1 MEVTSCWLGASPKPN
16 PFNNNN
22 KNAYLNLK
30 RSHPQWEHCESHLE
44 PPMILMMMMISIAW
58 GKLELTCAVLALSV
72 DRPMFLLLSDD
83 FRCYSSFDQWHWS
96 RSCVPFVGSHSGL
109 LTSEGAYELFMSLRH
124 NLVQV
129 ILWRKVLS
137 LTCPRLL
144 CGTTWDF
151 PRRLIVSVVTRSW
164 GDRAGKVEIFVGNKY
179 TEFKDGDKK
188 EQ

>member
-1 MEVTSCWLGASPKPN
+1 
-16 PFNNNN
+16 
-22 KNAYLNLK
+22 
-30 RSHPQWEHCESHLE
+30 
-44 PPMILMMMMISIAW
+44 MMTMISIAW

-109 LTSEGAYELFMSLRH
+109 LTCEGAYELFMSLRH

-164 GDRAGKVEIFVGNKY
+164 GDRAGEVEIFVGNKY
-179 TEFKDGDKK
+179 TEFRDGDKK
-188 EQ
+188 EQLLCNRRIVFNLRVLVDVSVCSSLFVFLERHLHIIAAG

>member
-1 MEVTSCWLGASPKPN
+1 
-16 PFNNNN
+16 
-22 KNAYLNLK
+22 
-30 RSHPQWEHCESHLE
+30 
-44 PPMILMMMMISIAW
+44 MMMMISIAW

-144 CGTTWDF
+144 CGQHGIFRGDLLCQWWLVHEVTVRVKWKYSLEINTRNSETAI
-151 PRRLIVSVVTRSW
+151 RRSNNCAIEELSSIYECLW
-164 GDRAGKVEIFVGNKY
+164 M
-179 TEFKDGDKK
+179 
-188 EQ
+188 